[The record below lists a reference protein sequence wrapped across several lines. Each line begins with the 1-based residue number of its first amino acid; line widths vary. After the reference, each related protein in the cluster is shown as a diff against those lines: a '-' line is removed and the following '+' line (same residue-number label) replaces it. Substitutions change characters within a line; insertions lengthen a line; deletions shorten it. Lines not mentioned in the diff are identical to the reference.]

1 MLLDTFFSVVKQ
13 ESAPGFVKA
22 WLSINKDHDLLKGHF
37 PGKPIV
43 PGVCMMQM
51 ITELMELRTKRNLR
65 IKEAQNMKFLS
76 VIDPVQ
82 NNIIEASVS
91 FIEDNSYVSVDASLF
106 AGSLIF
112 FKLKAI
118 LQSIE

>member
-1 MLLDTFFSVVKQ
+1 MLDTFFSVVKQ
-13 ESAPGFVKA
+13 ESSPGSVKA
-22 WLSINKDHDLLKGHF
+22 WLSINKDHDILKGHF

-43 PGVCMMQM
+43 PGVCMMQI

-91 FIEDNSYVSVDASLF
+91 FIEDNSYVLVDASLF
-106 AGSLIF
+106 AGSVIF

-118 LQSIE
+118 LQHIE